1 MLAALGRFSAR
12 HRWWVLAAWLL
23 LVLGVVA
30 AGRSFGGSFS
40 NDLTLK
46 GADSQAAYDTLRA
59 RFPDMSGDG
68 MQVVVHSEKGQI
80 SPDVQRKVD
89 AAVADVRT
97 RPDVAAAQSP
107 FGPVRPMVSEDG
119 RTAIATVQFD
129 QRAKDIPEE
138 SLRKAQEAFD
148 PVRGQDV
155 QVAFGGAAVQAES
168 GPSGQ
173 EIYGLIAAV
182 IVLLI
187 AFGSLAAMLVPI
199 LTAIAGVGVGLSL
212 ITLLSGVVTIGTS
225 GPVVAAMI
233 GLGVGI
239 DYALLVV
246 TRHREEMAHGL
257 APVDSIAAAMA
268 TAGRSVL
275 VAGTT
280 VIIAILSLY
289 VIGVPFVSAL
299 GLAAAVTVAA
309 TLLASVTLLPA
320 LLGLFGRNLD
330 RLRIGRSGGG
340 HGVAGGW
347 VRAVIR
353 FRWAA
358 IALAVVAFAALALP
372 LGSLRLGTADG
383 GSQPPGSTQRKAYDL
398 VDESFGPGMTGP
410 LLVTVDYGQDG
421 RAAQAAPAVRQA
433 IAQTHGVGKV
443 LPPRPDPHG
452 RTAVLT
458 VVPTGSPDS
467 AATES
472 LVHTL
477 RSDVLPKA
485 APNAEAHIGG
495 ATATSIDLADRLGAR
510 MGWFMLMVVGLAF
523 LLLLVEFRSL
533 AVPVVAVLMN
543 LLAVGAAYGPVVAV
557 FQWGWW
563 PASLIGAHPGPV
575 ESFAPVMLF
584 AVLFGLSTDYAVFLL
599 SRIHEEFKRHG
610 DARHAVVAG
619 VTSTSRVILAA
630 ASVMVV
636 VFTGFVLND
645 QRVVNLFGFGLATA
659 VALYALLAMMVLVPA
674 VLSILGRSAWW
685 LPGRRT
691 GRGAHRGGEP
701 AGDREPVALKEGGTR

>member
-1 MLAALGRFSAR
+1 MLFALGRFSAR
-12 HRWWVLAAWLL
+12 HRWWVLAAWAL
-23 LVLGVVA
+23 LVIGVVA
-30 AGRSFGGSFS
+30 GARSAGESFN
-40 NDLTLK
+40 NDLTLS
-46 GADSQAAYDTLRA
+46 GTDSQAAYDTLRA
-59 RFPDMSGDG
+59 RYPDMAGDG
-68 MQVVVHSEKGQI
+68 MQVVIHSERGTI
-80 SPDVQRKVD
+80 SPGVEQKVQ
-89 AAVADVRT
+89 AAVSDVRAE
-97 RPDVAAAQSP
+97 PGVASAQSP
-107 FGPVRPMVSEDG
+107 FGQARHMVSADG
-119 RTAIATVQFD
+119 RTAIASVQFT
-129 QRAKDIPEE
+129 QRTKDIPQE
-138 SLRKAQEAFD
+138 SVQKAQEAFD
-148 PVRGQDV
+148 PVRGSGV
-155 QVAFGGAAVQAES
+155 EVAYGGPAVQAET

-173 EIYGLIAAV
+173 EVYGLVAAV
-182 IVLLI
+182 LVLLI

-199 LTAIAGVGVGLSL
+199 VTALAGVGVGLSL
-212 ITLLSGVVTIGTS
+212 ITLLSGAVTIGTS

-246 TRHREEMAHGL
+246 TRHREEMSRGL
-257 APVDSIAAAMA
+257 APADAIAAAMG

-280 VIIAILSLY
+280 VIVAILSLY

-299 GLAAAVTVAA
+299 GLASAVTVAA

-320 LLGLFGRNLD
+320 LLGVFGRNLD
-330 RLRIGRSGGG
+330 RLRIGRRKPSHGSGSGM
-340 HGVAGGW
+340 A
-347 VRAVIR
+347 RAVVR

-358 IALAVVAFAALALP
+358 IVLPVGAFVLLALP

-383 GSQPPGSTQRKAYDL
+383 GSQPPGSTQRQAYEL
-398 VDESFGPGMTGP
+398 VDGAFGPGWTGP

-421 RAAQAAPAVRQA
+421 RAPQQAMALRNTV
-433 IAQTHGVGKV
+433 AQTDGVQNV
-443 LPPRPDPHG
+443 LPPRPDAQG

-458 VVPTGSPDS
+458 VIPAGAPDS
-467 AATES
+467 AATEN

-477 RSDVLPKA
+477 RSDVLPDT
-485 APNAEAHIGG
+485 APGAEAHIGG

-510 MGWFMLMVVGLAF
+510 MGWFMLFVVGLAF
-523 LLLLVEFRSL
+523 LLLLIEFRSL

-584 AVLFGLSTDYAVFLL
+584 AVLFGLSTDYAVFLF
-599 SRIHEEFKRHG
+599 SRIHEEFRRG
-610 DARHAVVAG
+610 GNARRAVIDGVA
-619 VTSTSRVILAA
+619 STSRVILAA

-636 VFTGFVLND
+636 VFTSFVFND

-659 VALYALLAMMVLVPA
+659 IALYTLLAMLVLVPA
-674 VLSILGRSAWW
+674 VLAVLGRAAWW
-685 LPGRRT
+685 LPGSSARRRPVPDRAT
-691 GRGAHRGGEP
+691 SKADEP
-701 AGDREPVALKEGGTR
+701 EVQEAR

>member
-1 MLAALGRFSAR
+1 MLATLGRFSAR
-12 HRWWVLAAWLL
+12 HRWWVLAVWVL

-30 AGRSFGGSFS
+30 AGRAFGGSFS
-40 NDLTLK
+40 NDLTLS
-46 GADSQAAYDTLRA
+46 GADSQATYDTLRA
-59 RFPDMSGDG
+59 RFPDLSGDG
-68 MQVVVHSEKGQI
+68 MQVVIRSGTGAI
-80 SPDVQRKVD
+80 SPEVQRKVE
-89 AAVADVRT
+89 AGVAEVRHQ
-97 RPDVAAAQSP
+97 PDVAAARSP
-107 FGPVRPMVSEDG
+107 FGQPPSMVSDDG
-119 RTAIATVQFD
+119 RTAIATVQFTG
-129 QRAKDIPEE
+129 RAKDIPED
-138 SLRKAQEAFD
+138 SVRRAQEAFA
-148 PVRGQDV
+148 PVRGPGV
-155 QVAFGGAAVQAES
+155 EVAFGGPVVQAES

-182 IVLLI
+182 LVLLI

-199 LTAIAGVGVGLSL
+199 LTALAGVGVGLSV
-212 ITLLSGVVTIGTS
+212 ITLLSGPMTIGTS

-246 TRHREEMAHGL
+246 TRHREEMARGL
-257 APVDSIAAAMA
+257 APHEAIAAAMA

-280 VIIAILSLY
+280 VIVAILSLY

-299 GLAAAVTVAA
+299 GLASAVTVAA

-320 LLGLFGRNLD
+320 LLAVFGRGLD
-330 RLRIGRSGGG
+330 RLRIGRRRAE
-340 HGVAGGW
+340 HGFGAGW
-347 VRAVIR
+347 VRTVAR

-358 IALAVVAFAALALP
+358 IVLAVGAFALLALP

-383 GSQPPGSTQRKAYDL
+383 GSQPPGSTQRQAYDL
-398 VDESFGPGMTGP
+398 VDEAFGPGWTGP
-410 LLVTVDYGQDG
+410 LLITVDYRQDG
-421 RAAQAAPAVRQA
+421 LAPREAAGLRAT
-433 IAQTHGVGKV
+433 IARTDGVERV
-443 LPPRPDPHG
+443 LPPRPDAQG

-458 VVPTGSPDS
+458 VVPTGSPD
-467 AATES
+467 AEGTER

-477 RSDVLPKA
+477 RNVVLPDA
-485 APNAEAHIGG
+485 APRAEAHVGG

-510 MGWFMLMVVGLAF
+510 MGWFMLLVVGLAF

-533 AVPVVAVLMN
+533 AVPAVAVLMN

-563 PASLIGAHPGPV
+563 PAGLIGAQPGPV

-599 SRIHEEFKRHG
+599 SRIHEDYLRTA
-610 DARHAVVAG
+610 DARGAVVSG
-619 VTSTSRVILAA
+619 VASTARVILAA
-630 ASVMVV
+630 ASVMVA
-636 VFTGFVLND
+636 VFAGFVLND

-659 VALYALLAMMVLVPA
+659 IALYALLAMLVLVPA
-674 VLSILGRSAWW
+674 VLTVLGRSAWW
-685 LPGRRT
+685 LPGRAAARRSAGT
-691 GRGAHRGGEP
+691 
-701 AGDREPVALKEGGTR
+701 GDREHAALG